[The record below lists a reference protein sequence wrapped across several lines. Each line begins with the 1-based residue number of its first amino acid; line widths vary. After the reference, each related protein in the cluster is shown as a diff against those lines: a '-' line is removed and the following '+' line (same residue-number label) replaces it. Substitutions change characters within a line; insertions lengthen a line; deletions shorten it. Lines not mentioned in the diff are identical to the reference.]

1 VNDAN
6 QRRTH
11 RVDLL
16 STILLALAAIGTAW
30 STYQST
36 QWRGEQAVNTSKATA
51 ARIQSSQAATRAGQE
66 TQVDIATFIQW
77 VDADVHGD
85 EKLARFYRK
94 RFRKEFRPAFAAW
107 LATEPRTN
115 PKAPL
120 TPFIM
125 PQYHIAST
133 RESERLNAVAGA
145 YSRAAGDANQRADD
159 DILAVVL
166 FATALFFAGIST
178 KVRSLG
184 QREAL
189 LAMGWLVFLAT
200 AVWLATLPTTLS
212 I

>member
-36 QWRGEQAVNTSKATA
+36 QWRGEQAVSTSKATA

-200 AVWLATLPTTLS
+200 TVWLATLPTTLS